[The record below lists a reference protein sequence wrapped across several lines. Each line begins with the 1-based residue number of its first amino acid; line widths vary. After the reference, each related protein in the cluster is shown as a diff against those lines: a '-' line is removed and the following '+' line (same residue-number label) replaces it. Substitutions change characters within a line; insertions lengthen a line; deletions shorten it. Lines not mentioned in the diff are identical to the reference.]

1 MLHANYMLRVFARG
15 PQAEVFSLMTSF
27 TERYQDILYTQRE
40 E

>member
-1 MLHANYMLRVFARG
+1 LGSTATL
-15 PQAEVFSLMTSF
+15 VFSLMTSF